1 MLPMTS
7 TIWAYNEFLTDGL
20 FKDAEFPSG
29 IDKETIVNTIMLKY
43 GELEPLY
50 KDADFMQWACT
61 SWSKKWYHSFYRW
74 NFALTE
80 EYNPLHNYDRYE
92 DVRESTNS
100 TGSNNS
106 TSTNTR
112 SSFDSSN
119 YEPHDRNSYGGD
131 SASTGSLMHNGHMY
145 GNIGVTTSAQ
155 MLEGEIEVRKNN
167 IYDLIADCFATELCL
182 MVY

>member
-20 FKDAEFPSG
+20 FKNAEFPNG
-29 IDKETIVNTIMLKY
+29 IEKELVVDTIIIKY
-43 GELEPLY
+43 GEMEPLFQ
-50 KDADFMQWACT
+50 DADFMQMACT
-61 SWSKKWYHSFYRW
+61 SWSKKWYHSFDRW
-74 NFALTE
+74 NYALSE

-92 DVRESTNS
+92 DINENSLTN
-100 TGSNNS
+100 GSNNS

-119 YEPHDRNSYGGD
+119 YEPHDRNNYDGD
-131 SASTGSLMHNGHMY
+131 SSTSGNLKRNAHLY
-145 GNIGVTTSAQ
+145 GNIGVVTSAQ
-155 MLEGEIEVRKNN
+155 MLEGEIEVRKHN
-167 IYDLIADCFATELCL
+167 IYDLIADCFETELCL

>member
-20 FKDAEFPSG
+20 FKGAEFPAG
-29 IDKETIVNTIMLKY
+29 IDKETIINTIMLKY

-61 SWSKKWYHSFYRW
+61 SWSKKWYHSFDRW
-74 NFALTE
+74 YIALSE

-92 DVRESTNS
+92 DINENTNS
-100 TGSNNS
+100 NGNNKS

-119 YEPHDRNSYGGD
+119 YEPHDRNSYDGD
-131 SASTGSLMHNGHMY
+131 SSATGSLNHNAHMY

-155 MLEGEIEVRKNN
+155 MLEGELEVRKNN